1 MDISYRQA
9 FSFQA
14 HPENASLSTSN
25 LIGHKVIVT
34 WQYTYNVGSAF
45 PVVVVTKP
53 FFLHFHPLLRLRLCL
68 FSFAMNFLLLISQLD
83 DWLKLARSHMCDK
96 ESFSYKHMK
105 QPPRKFLGRCDED
118 SIKRGN
124 GRNVEFLSRLS
135 HYKASYFSISHDT
148 VFLKWKDGHLL
159 QVTRGG
165 TMNQLTISLFSQWL
179 HLIWETLSNDD
190 RYLSTLGNPK
200 TWDMWHHSYYV
211 SQKNP
216 ATKQIMGKWSC
227 PNFEI
232 FPHSS
237 NENNCSYVH

>member
-1 MDISYRQA
+1 MLTLL
-9 FSFQA
+9 FQWWW
-14 HPENASLSTSN
+14 
-25 LIGHKVIVT
+25 
-34 WQYTYNVGSAF
+34 WQK
-45 PVVVVTKP
+45 PVC
-53 FFLHFHPLLRLRLCL
+53 LRFHPLLRLKLCL
-68 FSFAMNFLLLISQLD
+68 LSFAMNFLLLISQLD

-190 RYLSTLGNPK
+190 RYLSTLGIPK
-200 TWDMWHHSYYV
+200 IPSEMEVAPRYKQLTLMTLLTLFKCLYY
-211 SQKNP
+211 
-216 ATKQIMGKWSC
+216 W
-227 PNFEI
+227 
-232 FPHSS
+232 
-237 NENNCSYVH
+237 NCFTLLQH